1 MMLILRISNFL
12 LLSPFLVLKL
22 MKLILNYGVTKIF
35 LRLLVCL
42 LNALW
47 LPMWWIL
54 QICRPTY
61 LTLIWVH
68 LMTLILR
75 ISNFLLRSP
84 FLVLKLMILILDSG
98 VVKIFLRLL
107 VKIHIFDN
115 FFWIKIFYFDI
126 LYFFIKL
133 ENH

>member
-115 FFWIKIFYFDI
+115 FF
-126 LYFFIKL
+126 
-133 ENH
+133 